1 LSGTHGSKY
10 ATEHIMPMPTC
21 LVMCTQTTLDHFLG
35 RERLFTESTDGMLES
50 EGGSDMRVMKKAYE
64 REGAKG

>member
-1 LSGTHGSKY
+1 
-10 ATEHIMPMPTC
+10 
-21 LVMCTQTTLDHFLG
+21 MCTQTTLDHFLG